1 MNMNSI
7 KSRRNRRWLGAVVGV
22 LGIIGGVREQVWA
35 NDIVYRGVVRDTDFI
50 SAGVGGLRNVGS
62 GTITLRGMTGTVHQ
76 AWLYWDGP
84 SNSTNPLANASI
96 TLNSRPILGE
106 QIGFTSD
113 NCWGYRNSQAY
124 RADVTSVVAAKGN
137 GAYALAG
144 MLKQGTNI
152 NANGAS
158 LLVFYNDAN
167 TNNNRDVVLFDGNDS
182 NAPNPYDMLGWNVRL
197 AGIQY
202 TNGTAGIQVHVSDG
216 QD

>member
-35 NDIVYRGVVRDTDFI
+35 NDIVYRGVVRHTDFI

-76 AWLYWDGP
+76 AWLYWAGP
-84 SNSTNPLANASI
+84 SNSTNPAANASI
-96 TLNSRPILGE
+96 TFSGHAIRGQ

-124 RADVTSVVAAKGN
+124 RADVTAIVAGKGN
-137 GAYALAG
+137 ALYG
-144 MLKQGTNI
+144 ISGLLKQGTNI

-158 LLVFYNDAN
+158 LLVFYNDRFASN
-167 TNNNRDVVLFDGNDS
+167 DRDVVLFDGNDS
-182 NAPNPYDMLGWNVRL
+182 NAPNPYDALGWNVR
-197 AGIQY
+197 
-202 TNGTAGIQVHVSDG
+202 
-216 QD
+216 